1 MDVKLTH
8 STGGR
13 GGGIVLHLPKMRG
26 GNCPLCA
33 KRWEGK
39 CPPLIILQEGKCPNP
54 AKNRGESSYLPDLS
68 RGGGKCPGGEMS
80 GYRLK

>member
-13 GGGIVLHLPKMRG
+13 GGGNSPPFAKNEGG

-54 AKNRGESSYLPDLS
+54 AKNRGGIVLPT
-68 RGGGKCPGGEMS
+68 
-80 GYRLK
+80 